1 MIKDLQ
7 NLNSIF
13 LGKKKKKN
21 NPAHSWL
28 CKVAKLHHQ
37 RERDYVQKKIAVVS
51 HPLRFFSSLLLLSV
65 LRGKDSNTDISMAN
79 VSTTVTTQQSKDYI
93 AAFELRSARPASD
106 ESLEQIMEIRTMA
119 KEHCP

>member
-1 MIKDLQ
+1 MHEEQMIKD
-7 NLNSIF
+7 SAFF
-13 LGKKKKKN
+13 LGKKKKKTTLLT
-21 NPAHSWL
+21 AG
-28 CKVAKLHHQ
+28 CAKLHHQ

-65 LRGKDSNTDISMAN
+65 PRGKDSNTDISVAN

-119 KEHCP
+119 KEHCL